1 MPTEQEQATKAAP
14 NKAATA
20 KDKKKKDQE
29 DELVCCVF
37 GWCFGDASDH
47 DDMWSVCLFYW
58 LLVQSPEDQQLKQEL
73 ELLVERAKDP
83 KPEIQKN
90 ALESLKS
97 HIRSSTT
104 SMTSVPKPL
113 KFLRPFY
120 PELVTFY
127 NGQMEYENKVLF
139 ECEAILLKFGLIPF
153 IRLI

>member
-1 MPTEQEQATKAAP
+1 
-14 NKAATA
+14 
-20 KDKKKKDQE
+20 
-29 DELVCCVF
+29 
-37 GWCFGDASDH
+37 
-47 DDMWSVCLFYW
+47 
-58 LLVQSPEDQQLKQEL
+58 VQSPEDQQLKQEL

-83 KPEIQKN
+83 KPELQKA

-127 NGQMEYENKVLF
+127 NDQMEYENKVF
-139 ECEAILLKFGLIPF
+139 QERGVLLWW
-153 IRLI
+153 

>member
-1 MPTEQEQATKAAP
+1 
-14 NKAATA
+14 
-20 KDKKKKDQE
+20 
-29 DELVCCVF
+29 
-37 GWCFGDASDH
+37 
-47 DDMWSVCLFYW
+47 
-58 LLVQSPEDQQLKQEL
+58 VQSPEDQQLKQEL

-83 KPEIQKN
+83 KPELQKA

-127 NGQMEYENKVLF
+127 NDQMEYENKVFSRERSIALMTHNTS
-139 ECEAILLKFGLIPF
+139 LLD
-153 IRLI
+153 